1 MKSEHSFTRNG
12 CSNYM
17 ILYGMYRTGQQ
28 SILT

>member
-12 CSNYM
+12 CSNYTV
-17 ILYGMYRTGQQ
+17 LYDMYQAGQQ